1 MKQLL
6 KKSVYSMIRGIAGK
20 KKYQNFFIILYQ
32 IGLKGMNLRNIN
44 FSDNGESRI
53 VKGISAH
60 YRTNRPTGSVYVFD
74 VGANMG
80 HYSEVLMKEFDGLD
94 AIIHAFEPLPAPFAT
109 TKELF
114 HRNGRSAFAHNFGLG
129 NQNGQIKFY
138 VDNEVSEL
146 GSIFHRDM
154 SDIDIAFNIV
164 KEITIK
170 RLDDFC
176 VEHRINHI
184 HFLKMDVEGAELEV
198 MKGSKKMLTENRIDF
213 IQFEFGSGNS
223 DSKTFMKDFFGIL
236 SENYQ
241 LFRILKDGLF
251 EMPAYHN
258 DYEMLVMGNYFAIS
272 KRQLS
277 LHCDQLKLVF
287 NF

>member
-6 KKSVYSMIRGIAGK
+6 KKPVYSMISGIAGK
-20 KKYQNFFIILYQ
+20 KKYQNFFAVLYHMSV
-32 IGLKGMNLRNIN
+32 KGMNLRNIN
-44 FSDNGESRI
+44 FTDNGESRV
-53 VKGISAH
+53 VKGISAY
-60 YRTNRPTGSVYVFD
+60 YRTNRPAGPVHLFD

-80 HYSEVLMKEFDGLD
+80 HYSEVLMKEFDGVE
-94 AIIHAFEPLPAPFAT
+94 AIIHAFEPLPVPFAA

-114 HRNGRSAFAHNFGLG
+114 RRNGRSPFAHNFGLG
-129 NQNGQIKFY
+129 DQNGQVKFY
-138 VDNEVSEL
+138 VDNETSEL
-146 GSIFHRDM
+146 GSIFHRNM
-154 SDIDIAFNIV
+154 SDIDIVFNIV

-176 VEHRINHI
+176 AEHQMNHI
-184 HFLKMDVEGAELEV
+184 HFVKMDVEGAELEV
-198 MKGSKKMLTENRIDF
+198 MKGSKKMLSENKIDF

-251 EMPAYHN
+251 EMPSYHN
-258 DYEMLVMGNYFAIS
+258 DYEILVMGNYFAIS

-277 LHCDQLKLVF
+277 LHGEQLKLIF